1 MMFELTARELI
12 AEIFLAGGAFFLLA
26 SAIGMLRLPDFYC
39 RLHASGNSETLGIM
53 LSFIG
58 LMIYEGMTIVSVKL
72 LLISL
77 LIGTHILS
85 KAAYKSG
92 HHVWTLEEDAKE
104 DKEDADLHH

>member
-26 SAIGMLRLPDFYC
+26 SAIGMLRLPD
-39 RLHASGNSETLGIM
+39 SGNSETLGIM

-77 LIGTHILS
+77 LIVLGNPIGTHILS